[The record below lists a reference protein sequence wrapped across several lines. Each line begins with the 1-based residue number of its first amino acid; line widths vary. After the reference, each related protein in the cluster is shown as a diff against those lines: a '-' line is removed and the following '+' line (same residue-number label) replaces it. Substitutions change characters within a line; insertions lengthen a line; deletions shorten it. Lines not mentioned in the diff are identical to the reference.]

1 MLIRVMYADGGLGM
15 IKPQELDSMVDRKVV
30 SGILR
35 SDGWA
40 MVGRDRMRSH
50 RHSPVY
56 DGVDRRTCSMLNELF
71 GMGLS
76 MKLLQEFLL
85 IAAVMVLTSI
95 LFSGLL

>member
-40 MVGRDRMRSH
+40 MVGRDQIRSH
-50 RHSPVY
+50 RHSQVY

-85 IAAVMVLTSI
+85 VAAVLVLTSI

>member
-50 RHSPVY
+50 RHSQVY

-85 IAAVMVLTSI
+85 VAAVLVLTSI